1 MLLSVFLHPLPSEA
15 NMFSSI
21 WRWLWPLP
29 FSDNSGCSAPSP
41 SRETQPSHTASSV
54 LPNSA
59 LVTRSLK
66 VRKMYQQ
73 ILVSSLIVLAKPLLM
88 IFFLP
93 GSPHSP
99 ASTRPKIGNENS
111 PSPGQTVTFRHL
123 TNVPTPLRSW
133 RAYWMT
139 SKLFTLGVLTLL
151 GKRPWQ
157 V

>member
-1 MLLSVFLHPLPSEA
+1 MYG
-15 NMFSSI
+15 
-21 WRWLWPLP
+21 R
-29 FSDNSGCSAPSP
+29 
-41 SRETQPSHTASSV
+41 
-54 LPNSA
+54 
-59 LVTRSLK
+59 
-66 VRKMYQQ
+66 YQQ

-139 SKLFTLGVLTLL
+139 STLFTLGVLTLL

-157 V
+157 VYYGCTIRSVATVWSLSHLGLTSRIHMNSWPNYATLLG